1 MKKAT
6 CLIVLILF
14 LLMVVYVYAQKEEP
28 KKMEPADPAAELAK
42 SVENGKKLFNDKTLG
57 TSGLTCNSCHME
69 GGTKEGKMGE
79 TVIPPWDNLA
89 PKYPKYFK
97 MAERVYT
104 LDQVVQFCIVN
115 PLKGKAL
122 AWDDQKLTDL
132 TAYCAS
138 VKKMEKMEKKEK

>member
-1 MKKAT
+1 MRKIT
-6 CLIVLILF
+6 VLIVIALF
-14 LLMVVYVYAQKEEP
+14 LGLIVYACAQKEEA
-28 KKMEPADPAAELAK
+28 KEMKAADPASELAK
-42 SVENGKKLFNDKTLG
+42 SVENGKKLFNDKELG

-79 TVIPPWDNLA
+79 TVVPAWDNLA
-89 PKYPKYFK
+89 PKYPKYFM
-97 MAERVYT
+97 MAKRVMT

-138 VKKMEKMEKKEK
+138 VKMTKKMEK